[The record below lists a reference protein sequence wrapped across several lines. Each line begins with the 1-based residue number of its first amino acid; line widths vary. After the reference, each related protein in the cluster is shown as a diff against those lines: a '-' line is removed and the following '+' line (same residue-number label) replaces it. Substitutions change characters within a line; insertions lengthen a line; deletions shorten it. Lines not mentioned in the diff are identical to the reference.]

1 MYGALILPG
10 SEAAMAWSLFL
21 AALLGALLGIERS
34 VAGKHAGMRTYALVS
49 LGSCLF
55 VIIGMIASSSLATGF
70 PSLNPMQFFGS
81 IILGVGFIGSGLSF
95 VHGDKSNPEITTASG
110 LWVVAGIG
118 MACGFGLYML
128 AAIATVLSA
137 ALFSFFLRIENIIR
151 KRFNSTQS

>member
-1 MYGALILPG
+1 MYEPIMVHG
-10 SEAAMAWSLFL
+10 SEVSMAFSLLL
-21 AALLGALLGIERS
+21 AAIFGALLGIERS

-55 VIIGMIASSSLATGF
+55 VIIGALVSSSFVTGF

-95 VHGDKSNPEITTASG
+95 VHGEKSNPEITTASG

-137 ALFSFFLRIENIIR
+137 ALFSIFLRLENRIR
-151 KRFNSTQS
+151 QKYSPPQN